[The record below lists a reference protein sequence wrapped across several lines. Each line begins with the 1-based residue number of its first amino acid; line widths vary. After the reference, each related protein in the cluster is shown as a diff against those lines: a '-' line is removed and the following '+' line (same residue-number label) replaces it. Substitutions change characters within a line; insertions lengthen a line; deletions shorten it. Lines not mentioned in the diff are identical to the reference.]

1 MRAKIK
7 KLKDKF
13 QFIIYI
19 DNINKSYANSWS
31 FVSLNVCYVSHRKRL
46 ISNIMI

>member
-13 QFIIYI
+13 QFIIHI
-19 DNINKSYANSWS
+19 DNINKSYAKSWS
-31 FVSLNVCYVSHRKRL
+31 IVSLNVRSVNQNKR
-46 ISNIMI
+46 